1 MSECITVGHGDEM
14 RCNDCENEGILRRR
28 GLMEDRV
35 EIPILWNGAAAT
47 ESGLQ
52 SPVLSFRTSVSIK
65 SVIDFNRHWF
75 SSWALWFLLLQNWS
89 LIYSLLEK
97 WWKWWMSPD
106 QLDDL
111 CFFKLNGHLLNPSR
125 MVWGTYAVKI
135 EEWSSNRHL
144 LMLRKMLMIAMMPYG
159 TDVPSKRWFYDPIG
173 HHC

>member
-111 CFFKLNGHLLNPSR
+111 CFLKLNGHLLIFGGSKPFQDGLGHLCSEDWR
-125 MVWGTYAVKI
+125 MKF
-135 EEWSSNRHL
+135 
-144 LMLRKMLMIAMMPYG
+144 K
-159 TDVPSKRWFYDPIG
+159 
-173 HHC
+173 

>member
-1 MSECITVGHGDEM
+1 MAKMSECITVGHGDEM

-75 SSWALWFLLLQNWS
+75 SYQLSNPRMLTSLKLIPRCPARTLKVRVDWILKKTKTFHWSELNNLTHLEMSSIVLERSHFLIKSYKKSKFSWFDPNVEHVGS
-89 LIYSLLEK
+89 L
-97 WWKWWMSPD
+97 
-106 QLDDL
+106 
-111 CFFKLNGHLLNPSR
+111 
-125 MVWGTYAVKI
+125 VAV
-135 EEWSSNRHL
+135 
-144 LMLRKMLMIAMMPYG
+144 
-159 TDVPSKRWFYDPIG
+159 
-173 HHC
+173 C